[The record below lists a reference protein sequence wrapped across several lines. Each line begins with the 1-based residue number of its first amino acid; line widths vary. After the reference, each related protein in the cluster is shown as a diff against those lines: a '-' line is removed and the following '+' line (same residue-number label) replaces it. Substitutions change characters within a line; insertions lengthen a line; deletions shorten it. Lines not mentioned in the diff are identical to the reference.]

1 MYGGY
6 RKVTRRTEMKT
17 LDKKVAFI
25 TGAAQGNGFGIAKVM
40 AEKGAACIMSDI
52 SEKVSESAK
61 QLIKETGNINIKHY
75 IMDVSSKENVKNV
88 IEQAEREVGPIDIL
102 VNNAGISL
110 LTSIEEM
117 DDDARDKHFEINVYG
132 AWNCVKAI
140 LPGMMK
146 RRYGRIVTI
155 SSVTGPRVC
164 DPENIAYAMT
174 KSALLGF
181 SKAIAIDVAS
191 YNITSN
197 AILPGYFLT
206 PMVEL
211 TALETDSDNPSRVL
225 DEIVQGIPIGRF
237 GKPEEI
243 GYLAAFLASD
253 EAAYITGSEF
263 VIDGGSTLPETIS
276 VGR

>member
-1 MYGGY
+1 
-6 RKVTRRTEMKT
+6 MK
-17 LDKKVAFI
+17 LLEGKIALV
-25 TGAAQGNGFGIAKVM
+25 TGAAMGNGLGIARVF
-40 AEKGAACIMSDI
+40 AEKGAVVVMADMN
-52 SEKVSESAK
+52 EEVFASAERLK
-61 QLIKETGNINIKHY
+61 AETGNDRVYPY
-75 IMDVSSKENVKNV
+75 IMDVSCRRQV
-88 IEQAEREVGPIDIL
+88 REVVADYEKKIGGTDIL

-110 LTSIEEM
+110 LTEIEDM
-117 DDDARDKHFEINVYG
+117 DEELRDKHFDVNVMG
-132 AWNCVKAI
+132 PWNCVKAV

-146 RRYGRIVTI
+146 RKYGRIVTI

-164 DPENIAYAMT
+164 DPANIAYATT
-174 KSALLGF
+174 KAALLGF
-181 SKAIAIDVAS
+181 SKAIAIDTAP

-211 TALETDSDNPSRVL
+211 TAVETDPDNPQRVL
-225 DEIVQGIPIGRF
+225 DEIVETVPVGRF

-263 VIDGGSTLPETIS
+263 TIDGGSTLPETIS

>member
-1 MYGGY
+1 
-6 RKVTRRTEMKT
+6 MK
-17 LDKKVAFI
+17 LLEGKIAII
-25 TGAAQGNGFGIAKVM
+25 TGAAQGNGFGIARVM
-40 AEKGAACIMSDI
+40 AEKGAVTIMTDKSD
-52 SEKVSESAK
+52 KVMESAAG
-61 QLIKETGNINIKHY
+61 IIEASGNNKVRGY
-75 IMDVSSKENVKNV
+75 VMDVTDKAAVGKVVKDV
-88 IEQAEREVGPIDIL
+88 ETEYGRIDIL

-110 LTSIEEM
+110 LTEIEKM
-117 DDDARDKHFEINVYG
+117 DEELRDLHFEINING
-132 AWNCVKAI
+132 AWNCVKAV
-140 LPGMMK
+140 LPGMMERK
-146 RRYGRIVTI
+146 YGRIVTI

-164 DPENIAYAMT
+164 DPENIAYATT

-181 SKAIAIDVAS
+181 SKAIAIDTAS

-211 TALETDSDNPSRVL
+211 TAVETDAQNPQRVL
-225 DEIVQGIPIGRF
+225 DEIVETIPAGRF
-237 GKPEEI
+237 GRPEEI

>member
-1 MYGGY
+1 
-6 RKVTRRTEMKT
+6 MKT
-17 LDKKVAFI
+17 LEGKIAFV
-25 TGAAQGNGFGIAKVM
+25 TGAAQGNGFGITKVLL
-40 AEKGAACIMSDI
+40 EKGASVIMTDKSELVRE
-52 SEKVSESAK
+52 SEKKLEE
-61 QLIKETGNINIKHY
+61 LIGEKRTLSY
-75 IMDVSSKENVKNV
+75 TMDVTAADKV
-88 IEQAEREVGPIDIL
+88 AEVVNDAESRLGPIDIL

-110 LTSIEEM
+110 LTEIEDM
-117 DDDARDKHFEINVYG
+117 DDELWDLHFDVNVNGAR
-132 AWNCVKAI
+132 NCVKAI
-140 LPGMMK
+140 LPGMME
-146 RRYGRIVTI
+146 RRYGRIITM

-164 DPENIAYAMT
+164 DPANIAYAAT
-174 KSALLGF
+174 KAALLGF
-181 SKAIAIDVAS
+181 SKAIAIDTAG

-211 TALETDSDNPSRVL
+211 TAVETDPENPQRVL
-225 DEIVQGIPIGRF
+225 DEIVETIPAGRF

>member
-1 MYGGY
+1 
-6 RKVTRRTEMKT
+6 MKPLEGKT
-17 LDKKVAFI
+17 AFV
-25 TGAAQGNGFGIAKVM
+25 TGAAQGNGFGISKVLM
-40 AEKGAACIMSDI
+40 EKGACVIMTDKLGI
-52 SEKVSESAK
+52 VKESEKKLE
-61 QLIKETGNINIKHY
+61 EMTGQRGSISY
-75 IMDVSSKENVKNV
+75 IMDVTQADSVEEVVKD
-88 IEQAEREVGPIDIL
+88 AESRVGSIDIL

-110 LTSIEEM
+110 LTEIKDM
-117 DDDARDKHFEINVYG
+117 DDGLWDLHFDVNVNGAR
-132 AWNCVKAI
+132 NCVKAI
-140 LPGMMK
+140 LPGMME
-146 RRYGRIVTI
+146 RRYGRIITI

-164 DPENIAYAMT
+164 DPANIAYATT
-174 KSALLGF
+174 KAALLGF
-181 SKAIAIDVAS
+181 SKAIAIDTAE

-211 TALETDSDNPSRVL
+211 TAEETDPEDPQRVL
-225 DEIVQGIPIGRF
+225 DEIVETVPVGRF

>member
-1 MYGGY
+1 
-6 RKVTRRTEMKT
+6 MKA
-17 LDKKVAFI
+17 LEGRIALV
-25 TGAAQGNGFGIAKVM
+25 TGAARGNGLGIARVF
-40 AEKGAACIMSDI
+40 AQKGANVIMADKDDEVFVSC
-52 SEKVSESAK
+52 EK
-61 QLIKETGNINIKHY
+61 IKEETGNRGVFAH
-75 IMDVSSKENVKNV
+75 IMDVSCRRQVEKVVAEY
-88 IEQAEREVGPIDIL
+88 EREVGVTDIL

-110 LTSIEEM
+110 LTEIEDM
-117 DDDARDKHFEINVYG
+117 DEELRDRHFDVNVMG
-132 AWNCVKAI
+132 PWNCVKAV
-140 LPGMMK
+140 LPGMMERK
-146 RRYGRIVTI
+146 YGRIVTI

-164 DPENIAYAMT
+164 DPANIAYATT
-174 KSALLGF
+174 KAALLGF
-181 SKAIAIDVAS
+181 SKAIAIDTAA

-211 TALETDSDNPSRVL
+211 TAVETDPENPQRVL
-225 DEIVQGIPIGRF
+225 DEIVEAVPVGRF

-263 VIDGGSTLPETIS
+263 TIDGGSTLPETIS

>member
-1 MYGGY
+1 
-6 RKVTRRTEMKT
+6 MKT

-40 AEKGAACIMSDI
+40 AEKGAVCIMSDV
-52 SEKVSESAK
+52 SDKVSESAQK
-61 QLIKETGNINIKHY
+61 LIRETGNINIKHY

>member
-1 MYGGY
+1 
-6 RKVTRRTEMKT
+6 MKPLEGKT
-17 LDKKVAFI
+17 AFV
-25 TGAAQGNGFGIAKVM
+25 TGAAQGNGFGIAKVLLQ
-40 AEKGAACIMSDI
+40 KGAGVIMTDKSGIVADA
-52 SEKVSESAK
+52 ERK
-61 QLIKETGNINIKHY
+61 LKETEGTDKTLSY
-75 IMDVSSKENVKNV
+75 VMDVTQPDMV
-88 IEQAEREVGPIDIL
+88 REVVKTAEDELGPIDIL

-110 LTSIEEM
+110 LTEIEDM
-117 DDDARDKHFEINVYG
+117 DDDLWNIHFDVNVNGAR
-132 AWNCVKAI
+132 NCVKAI
-140 LPGMMK
+140 LPGMME

-164 DPENIAYAMT
+164 DPANIAYAAT

-181 SKAIAIDVAS
+181 SKAIAIDTAG

-211 TALETDSDNPSRVL
+211 TAVETDPKDPQRVL
-225 DEIVQGIPIGRF
+225 DEIVEAIPIGRF

>member
-1 MYGGY
+1 
-6 RKVTRRTEMKT
+6 MKT
-17 LDKKVAFI
+17 LQGKVAFV
-25 TGAAQGNGFGIAKVM
+25 TGAAQGNGYGISRVM
-40 AEKGAACIMSDI
+40 SEKGATVIMADMSPVVKD
-52 SEKVSESAK
+52 SARK
-61 QLIKETGNINIKHY
+61 IMEETENKEIY
-75 IMDVSSKENVKNV
+75 PYEVDVSSLETVTIVAKHVEKNM
-88 IEQAEREVGPIDIL
+88 GKIDIL

-110 LTSIEEM
+110 LTDIEKM
-117 DDDARDKHFEINVYG
+117 DRKLWDDHFKVNVDG
-132 AWNCVKAI
+132 PWNCVKAI
-140 LPGMMK
+140 LPGMMERK
-146 RRYGRIVTI
+146 YGRVVTI
-155 SSVTGPRVC
+155 SSVTGPVVC
-164 DPENIAYAMT
+164 DPENIAYATT

-181 SKAIAIDVAS
+181 SKAIAIDTAS

-211 TALETDSDNPSRVL
+211 TAVETDPDNPERVL
-225 DEIVQGIPIGRF
+225 DEIVETVPVGRF

-253 EAAYITGSEF
+253 EASYITGGEF

>member
-1 MYGGY
+1 
-6 RKVTRRTEMKT
+6 MKPLEGKT
-17 LDKKVAFI
+17 AFV
-25 TGAAQGNGFGIAKVM
+25 TGAAQGNGFGISKVLM
-40 AEKGAACIMSDI
+40 EKGACVIMTDKSGI
-52 SEKVSESAK
+52 VKESEKKLE
-61 QLIKETGNINIKHY
+61 EMTGQQGSISY
-75 IMDVSSKENVKNV
+75 IMDVTQADSVEEVVKD
-88 IEQAEREVGPIDIL
+88 AESRVGSIDIL

-110 LTSIEEM
+110 LTEIKDM
-117 DDDARDKHFEINVYG
+117 DDGLWDLHFDVNVNGAR
-132 AWNCVKAI
+132 NCVKAI
-140 LPGMMK
+140 LPGMME
-146 RRYGRIVTI
+146 RRYGRIITI

-164 DPENIAYAMT
+164 DPANIAYATT
-174 KSALLGF
+174 KAALLGF
-181 SKAIAIDVAS
+181 SKAIAIDTAE

-211 TALETDSDNPSRVL
+211 TAEETDPYDPQRVL
-225 DEIVQGIPIGRF
+225 DEIVETLPVGRF

>member
-1 MYGGY
+1 
-6 RKVTRRTEMKT
+6 MK
-17 LDKKVAFI
+17 LLEGKIALV
-25 TGAAQGNGFGIAKVM
+25 TGAAMGNGLGIARVF
-40 AEKGAACIMSDI
+40 AEKGAVVVMADMN
-52 SEKVSESAK
+52 EEVFASAERLK
-61 QLIKETGNINIKHY
+61 AETVNDRVYPY
-75 IMDVSSKENVKNV
+75 IMDVSCRRQV
-88 IEQAEREVGPIDIL
+88 REVVADYEKEIGGTDIL

-110 LTSIEEM
+110 LTEIEEM
-117 DDDARDKHFEINVYG
+117 DEELRDKHFDVNVMG
-132 AWNCVKAI
+132 PWNCVKAV

-146 RRYGRIVTI
+146 RKYGRIVTI

-164 DPENIAYAMT
+164 DPANIAYATT
-174 KSALLGF
+174 KAALLGF
-181 SKAIAIDVAS
+181 SKAIAIDTAP

-211 TALETDSDNPSRVL
+211 TAVETDPDNPQRVL
-225 DEIVQGIPIGRF
+225 DEIVETVPVGRF

-263 VIDGGSTLPETIS
+263 TIDGGSTLPETIS